1 MYNPGWEPEARA
13 SRPER
18 ARLGPDH
25 SKHFPHLHGD
35 LMEADKMPGK
45 WGKKTGSTHTQMQ
58 QGLSSGEV
66 MEGTDFC
73 VTLLH

>member
-1 MYNPGWEPEARA
+1 
-13 SRPER
+13 
-18 ARLGPDH
+18 
-25 SKHFPHLHGD
+25 
-35 LMEADKMPGK
+35 MEADKMPGK